1 MIEIGLEDL
10 LATPPRSKSKR
21 RKVLTQTRLPF
32 ASKVSFDP
40 LQLNPVDVFEDVQRA
55 TATMVSPFLNEC
67 DDPFGDLFW
76 DFDTSPAPMAAKAP
90 VPFYKTFEEMRAH
103 CSDLQMQ
110 HMSIQ
115 ELNGIIIDMSAHDKA
130 KVKVWR
136 RKVKNCASAKGK
148 PERVQDNMQALA
160 NIALRF
166 VDISEELVAL
176 PPAIQSAMIHETLAP
191 LAFGL
196 VRDKIA
202 AIVDKSKPVRR

>member
-1 MIEIGLEDL
+1 M
-10 LATPPRSKSKR
+10 
-21 RKVLTQTRLPF
+21 
-32 ASKVSFDP
+32 
-40 LQLNPVDVFEDVQRA
+40 
-55 TATMVSPFLNEC
+55 
-67 DDPFGDLFW
+67 
-76 DFDTSPAPMAAKAP
+76 
-90 VPFYKTFEEMRAH
+90 PFYKTFEEMRAH

-115 ELNGIIIDMSAHDKA
+115 DLNGIIIDMSADDKA

-176 PPAIQSAMIHETLAP
+176 PPAMQSAKIQQKLAP

-202 AIVDKSKPVRR
+202 SIIDKSKPVRR